1 MHLIAHRINK
11 IDQLKK
17 IDQKFGI
24 EIDIRD
30 EDGTLIVVHD
40 PFKKGQKL
48 EKFLKYYNHKI
59 LIANIKSERIED
71 RVIKMFKNFKIT
83 NYFFLDSSF
92 PMIIDLIK
100 KKVNKIAI
108 RVSYYEGIYA
118 AKKLSKKIKWI
129 WYDTFDGIP
138 NNLNTL
144 RYLKNKLN
152 YKICFFCPYL
162 HKKKNKYKFK
172 KIYFFKKK

>member
-11 IDQLKK
+11 IEQLKK

-30 EDGTLIVVHD
+30 EDGALIVVHD

-71 RVIKMFKNFKIT
+71 KVIKMFKNFKIT

-92 PMIIDLIK
+92 PKIIDLIN
-100 KKVNKIAI
+100 KKVNK
-108 RVSYYEGIYA
+108 
-118 AKKLSKKIKWI
+118 L
-129 WYDTFDGIP
+129 T
-138 NNLNTL
+138 
-144 RYLKNKLN
+144 KN
-152 YKICFFCPYL
+152 
-162 HKKKNKYKFK
+162 
-172 KIYFFKKK
+172 